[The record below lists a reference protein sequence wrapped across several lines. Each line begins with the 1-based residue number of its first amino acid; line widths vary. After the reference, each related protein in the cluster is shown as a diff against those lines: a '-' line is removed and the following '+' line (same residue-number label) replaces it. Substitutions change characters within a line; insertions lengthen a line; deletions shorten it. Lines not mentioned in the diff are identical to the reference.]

1 MRSLPRTFPA
11 VLVSV
16 VLLLAGCGSQVAGS
30 GDTSQAQGIPTE
42 PRCGVTSSTTGVPTA
57 STPSGTTSAPATPAP
72 SDTTSVSTSSP
83 VPGDSSA
90 DESAVKITRVSRGAP
105 YCFDFDVTNVGKV
118 PAIYTVTFTV
128 TASSGEALAHPE
140 HTVPALKPGQTM
152 SRTVTLGDLPR
163 AGDQI
168 RAKVHKV
175 RSVPAAEAPSRGGAC
190 PPSGIRVYLGVA
202 DAAMGLRFLNIN
214 LENCGKRPTR
224 LNGPPQL
231 QLLDETH
238 LPIRSV
244 KILHDA
250 TPITTSASEWVARP
264 LVLKPGER
272 AYSEL
277 VWRNTVTDGVNVN
290 SPYAR
295 VWANPSATPV
305 MLTPEFDLGTT
316 GKLGVS
322 PWKKHPPR

>member
-16 VLLLAGCGSQVAGS
+16 VLLLTGCGSQVAGS
-30 GDTSQAQGIPTE
+30 GDTSQAQGVPTE
-42 PRCGVTSSTTGVPTA
+42 PSCGA
-57 STPSGTTSAPATPAP
+57 PSGTTGAP
-72 SDTTSVSTSSP
+72 TTSP
-83 VPGDSSA
+83 LPGDPPA
-90 DESAVKITRVSRGAP
+90 EESAVKIIRVSRGAP
-105 YCFDFDVTNVGKV
+105 HCIEFEVTNVQKL

-128 TASSGEALAHPE
+128 LTSSGDEALAHPE
-140 HTVPALKPGQTM
+140 HTVPTLEPG
-152 SRTVTLGDLPR
+152 RTVRRTVILGDLPR
-163 AGDQI
+163 AGGWI
-168 RAKVHKV
+168 RAKILKV
-175 RSVPAAEAPSRGGAC
+175 RSVPAVEAPSLGGIC

-202 DAAMGLRFLNIN
+202 DAAMGLRFLSIQ

-224 LNGPPQL
+224 LNGHPQL
-231 QLLDETH
+231 ELLDESH

-250 TPITTSASEWVARP
+250 GTITSSASEWVAKP
-264 LVLKPGER
+264 LILKPGER

-290 SPYAR
+290 SPYVR
-295 VWANPSATPV
+295 VRAKPGAAPI

-316 GKLGVS
+316 GKLGVG
-322 PWKKHPPR
+322 PWKKQR